1 MNVTRRSATRATC
14 YFLRRS
20 SEDDCG
26 HAARRQTG
34 NRCKKKRCPWFE
46 TRDIPQTCMCH
57 VILSPLIRFPFR
69 LRLNVTLSWS
79 SIFCGPESFV
89 NYVQLQINGIG
100 KMRIKLSVISA
111 LRVRA
116 SWISIFC
123 IWGRKQCVNCLTFVP
138 ELLRQFPDLK
148 LSVIIIIALVI

>member
-34 NRCKKKRCPWFE
+34 NRCKKKGV
-46 TRDIPQTCMCH
+46 RDLKLVIYLRHACVMSFCH
-57 VILSPLIRFPFR
+57 LWLDSHSDSDEMLLWVE
-69 LRLNVTLSWS
+69 VVS
-79 SIFCGPESFV
+79 SVAPPRVSTTTT
-89 NYVQLQINGIG
+89 NGIG

-138 ELLRQFPDLK
+138 ELLRQFPDVK